1 MGRQEENDDGKVV
14 RFQKK
19 KSVKVNILFVLFCC
33 VLLYVVIVM
42 INYLRTTHTVRYQ
55 VVEGSLATST
65 IYRAIAV
72 RDEKLVT
79 NPTAGYVN
87 FIAREGQRVAVGDLV
102 YLVDESGNLN
112 DYIEAQSLGENTLTD
127 KELADFRT
135 DIINFVH
142 SYDNADYDSV
152 YDFKYSLKN
161 TVSKLANTK
170 LLNNMDG
177 AASGSSLSFKYVYSG
192 NTGIVAYWYD
202 GYEQLKLSDINKE
215 CFDEKK
221 YEKTQL
227 LSNELRG
234 IDEKIYKLSLND
246 NWSIV
251 FPVDDE
257 KYAESLLDEGY
268 ILVKFLKNQDESWGK
283 VSLLHN
289 ADGTYVQLT
298 FTNSMLNYVDERY
311 LDVELVLKNETGL
324 KIPSSSIAEKEFFL
338 IDSNYVTEDE
348 NDNYTVLMQVYNE
361 DGTKTASAKSLEVY
375 YYDEALG
382 AYYVDDTV
390 LSAGDLLFGS
400 DQTTFVVKERG
411 TLIGVYN
418 INKGYADFKQIT
430 ILYQNEEYAIVKS
443 NTTYGLRVY
452 DYIALDA
459 TTVDDDQFI
468 SKAN

>member
-1 MGRQEENDDGKVV
+1 MGRQDDNDDGKVI

-19 KSVKVNILFVLFCC
+19 RKKVNILFILFVGVLIYGL
-33 VLLYVVIVM
+33 VVM

-65 IYRAIAV
+65 IYRAIAI
-72 RDEKLVT
+72 RDEKIVA
-79 NPTAGYVN
+79 NPIAGYVN

-127 KELADFRT
+127 KELNDFRT

-142 SYDNADYDSV
+142 GYDNTDFDSV

-177 AASGSSLSFKYVYSG
+177 ATSASSLSFKYVYSG
-192 NTGIVAYWYD
+192 NTGLVAYWYD
-202 GYEQLKLSDINKE
+202 GYEDLKPNEISKT

-227 LSNELRG
+227 LSNQLRG
-234 IDEKIYKLSLND
+234 IDEEIYKLCLN
-246 NWSIV
+246 NEWSVV
-251 FPVDDE
+251 FPVDDDFGE
-257 KYAESLLDEGY
+257 ELLEEDY
-268 ILVKFLKNQDESWGK
+268 VLVKFLKNQDESWGK

-289 ADGTYVQLT
+289 ADGTYAQLT
-298 FTNSMLNYVDERY
+298 FSNSMISFVDERY
-311 LDVELVLKNETGL
+311 LDIELELKNESGL
-324 KIPSSSIAEKEFFL
+324 KIPVSSIAEKEFFL
-338 IDSNYVTEDE
+338 IDENYVTEDE

-361 DGTKTASAKSLEVY
+361 DGTKTASSFKLEVY
-375 YYDEALG
+375 YYDENIG
-382 AYYVDDTV
+382 AYYVDDTI

-400 DQTTFVVKERG
+400 DQTTFVVRERG

-430 ILYQNEEYAIVKS
+430 ILYQNEDYAIVKS

-459 TTVDDDQFI
+459 DTVDDDQFI
-468 SKAN
+468 SKSK

>member
-1 MGRQEENDDGKVV
+1 MGRREEDEEDDGKIV
-14 RFQKK
+14 RFQNKK
-19 KSVKVNILFVLFCC
+19 IKKVNILFILFCA
-33 VLLYVVIVM
+33 VLIYGVIVL
-42 INYLRTTHTVRYQ
+42 INYMRTTHTVRYQ
-55 VVEGSLATST
+55 VVDGSLASST

-72 RDEKLVT
+72 RNERVVSNT
-79 NPTAGYVN
+79 VAGYAN
-87 FIAREGQRVAVGDLV
+87 YIAREGQRVAVGDLV

-112 DYIEAQSLGENTLTD
+112 EYIEAQSLGENTLND
-127 KELADFRT
+127 KELNDFRT

-142 SYDNADYDSV
+142 GYDRSDFDSV

-177 AASGSSLSFKYVYSG
+177 AGGASMSFKYCYSAY
-192 NTGIVAYWYD
+192 TGIVSYWYD
-202 GYEQLKLSDINKE
+202 GYEGLKVSEITKD
-215 CFDEKK
+215 CFDEKN

-234 IDEKIYKLSLND
+234 IDEQIYKLSLD
-246 NWSIV
+246 EEWSVV
-251 FPVDDE
+251 FPVE
-257 KYAESLLDEGY
+257 EAIGEELLEEDY
-268 ILVKFLKNQDESWGK
+268 ILVKFLKNQDKAWGK
-283 VSLLHN
+283 VSLIHN
-289 ADGTYVQLT
+289 PDGTYVQLT
-298 FTNSMLNYVDERY
+298 FSNSMISYVDERY
-311 LDVELVLKNETGL
+311 LDVELILKNESGL
-324 KIPSSSIAEKEFFL
+324 KIPKSAIAKKEFFL

-361 DGTKTASAKSLEVY
+361 DGTKTASSVKLEVY
-375 YYDEALG
+375 YYDEDIG
-382 AYYVDDTV
+382 AYYVDDVV

-430 ILYQNEEYAIVKS
+430 ILYENEEYAIVKS
-443 NTTYGLRVY
+443 NTTYGLRVH

-459 TTVDDDQFI
+459 DTVDDDQFI
-468 SKAN
+468 SQ

>member
-1 MGRQEENDDGKVV
+1 MKRQEENESGKILS
-14 RFQKK
+14 FPQKK
-19 KSVKVNILFVLFCC
+19 SKSITIFFILFCG
-33 VLLYVVIVM
+33 VLLYGVIVM

-55 VVEGSLATST
+55 VVEGSLASST

-72 RDEKLVT
+72 RDEKIIS

-102 YLVDESGNLN
+102 YLVDESGNLS

-142 SYDNADYDSV
+142 SYDNTDFDSV

-177 AASGSSLSFKYVYSG
+177 ATNGSSLTFKYIYSG

-202 GYEQLKLSDINKE
+202 GYEQLKFDDINKD
-215 CFDEKK
+215 CFNEKD
-221 YEKTQL
+221 YNKTQL

-234 IDEKIYKLSLND
+234 IDEQIYKLSLD
-246 NWSIV
+246 DDWSIV
-251 FPVDDE
+251 FPVDE
-257 KYAESLLDEGY
+257 AFAEELLEEDY
-268 ILVKFLKNQDESWGK
+268 VLVKFLKNQDESWGK
-283 VSLLHN
+283 VNILHN
-289 ADGTYVQLT
+289 ADGIYAQLT
-298 FTNSMLNYVDERY
+298 FTNSMISFVDERY
-311 LDVELVLKNETGL
+311 LDVELLLKNESGL
-324 KIPSSSIAEKEFFL
+324 KIPSSAIAEKEFFL

-348 NDNYTVLMQVYNE
+348 NGDYGVAMQVYNE
-361 DGTKTASAKSLEVY
+361 DGSKSVSVVKLEVY
-375 YYDEALG
+375 YYDANIG
-382 AYYVDDTV
+382 AYYVDESV
-390 LSAGDLLFGS
+390 LSAGDLLFGT

-459 TTVDDDQFI
+459 DTVDDDQFI
-468 SKAN
+468 SKSN

>member
-1 MGRQEENDDGKVV
+1 MGRQEDNEDGKVV
-14 RFQKK
+14 RFEKK
-19 KSVKVNILFVLFCC
+19 KKKKRINILFILFCG
-33 VLLYVVIVM
+33 VLLYGVIVM
-42 INYLRTTHTVRYQ
+42 INYMRTTHTVRYQ

-72 RDEKLVT
+72 RDEKIIS

-142 SYDNADYDSV
+142 GYDNTDFDSV

-177 AASGSSLSFKYVYSG
+177 ATAGTSLTFKYIYSG
-192 NTGIVAYWYD
+192 YTGVVAYWYD
-202 GYEQLKLSDINKE
+202 GYEELKPSDISQA
-215 CFDEKK
+215 CFDEKT

-234 IDEKIYKLSLND
+234 IDEQIYKLSMD
-246 NWSIV
+246 DDWSIV
-251 FPVDDE
+251 FPVDE
-257 KYAESLLDEGY
+257 ALGEELLEEDY
-268 ILVKFLKNQDESWGK
+268 IKVKFLKNQDESWGK
-283 VSLLHN
+283 VNILHN
-289 ADGTYVQLT
+289 ADGTYAQIS
-298 FTNSMLNYVDERY
+298 FTNSMISFVDERY
-311 LDVELVLKNETGL
+311 LDIELVLKNESGL
-324 KIPSSSIAEKEFFL
+324 KIPVSSISEKEFFL
-338 IDSNYVTEDE
+338 IDSNYVNEDE
-348 NDNYTVLMQVYNE
+348 NEDYTVVMQVYNE
-361 DGTKTASAKSLEVY
+361 DGTKSASSVKLEVY
-375 YYDEALG
+375 YYDDALG
-382 AYYVDDTV
+382 VYYVDDAV
-390 LSAGDLLFGS
+390 LSAGDLLFGT
-400 DQTTFVVKERG
+400 DQTTYVVKERG

-430 ILYQNEEYAIVKS
+430 ILYQNEDYAIVKS

-459 TTVDDDQFI
+459 DTVDDDQFI
-468 SKAN
+468 SKTN